1 MIKAGGALR
10 HHNSKKITK
19 LELYGYRPPN
29 SLFEMLETKTGLS
42 WSISSLATGGTK
54 RRRFTTTMV
63 PVSKFGLI
71 NKRLNKLSKK
81 VKLNNPSHL
90 YSLSA
95 GAAFGTVSTSGTI
108 YDLSQDIAQG
118 DNYNQRF
125 STTIQLTRV
134 MLRGVIVPGS
144 TASAASAVRITVIRG
159 QSALA
164 FASNMTATY
173 SPIGTNTSTQ
183 VLMDKYFPVAAAPG
197 TAGYG
202 TNIYINLKLNH
213 HQKFTGTAAGT
224 STGESIYMI
233 CQSGNAVG
241 TTAPSWYAGVLEIY
255 FQPL

>member
-1 MIKAGGALR
+1 MV
-10 HHNSKKITK
+10 
-19 LELYGYRPPN
+19 Y
-29 SLFEMLETKTGLS
+29 
-42 WSISSLATGGTK
+42 ISSLATGGTK
-54 RRRFTTTMV
+54 RRRFTMTPSGMSNV
-63 PVSKFGLI
+63 GFL
-71 NKRLNKLSKK
+71 NKRINKLSKK
-81 VKLNNPSHL
+81 LKLNNPSHL

-95 GAAFGTVSTSGTI
+95 GAAFGTVSTSGTL

-134 MLRGVIVPGS
+134 ALRGVIVPGS
-144 TASAASAVRITVIRG
+144 TASASSAVRITVFRG

-173 SPIGTNTSTQ
+173 SPIGTNTTTQ
-183 VLMDKYFPVAAAPG
+183 IILDRFYPVAAAPG

-202 TNIYINLKLNH
+202 TNVNINLKLNH

-233 CQSGNAVG
+233 VQSGNAVG
-241 TTAPSWYAGVLEIY
+241 TTAPSWYAGVLEVY